1 MLFRNVH
8 IGANTVVKDSIIM
21 QGSQVYGG
29 CHLENVILDKSVQ
42 VRSGKTL
49 IGDKS
54 YPVIIKKGALL

>member
-1 MLFRNVH
+1 MTASFSEKQLRAMTWWMPKSRDHGFDALVCD
-8 IGANTVVKDSIIM
+8 GA
-21 QGSQVYGG
+21 
-29 CHLENVILDKSVQ
+29 